1 MTKTGVKLE
10 TGRKSGMWGMMEE
23 EYYVAAK
30 VRAASIAVVHVAV
43 RGVKESSVEVV
54 AGALTVE
61 LATAVGQV
69 KLLNNCEHDVVR
81 NNHAGKLCF
90 Q

>member
-1 MTKTGVKLE
+1 
-10 TGRKSGMWGMMEE
+10 MEE

-81 NNHAGKLCF
+81 NNHGGKLCF